1 MSTVVHKQDGLVV
14 VDDLLPAPT
23 FHAIRN
29 DLSHGEYRPVHATRW
44 DKAWRLWDGQ
54 PLRGESTYYDPD
66 RVFGWRGATYPTGSA
81 LDPLIDAIRRVS
93 REWPGIAG
101 IEGVD
106 WLALYLSPWLY
117 PVGAALAL
125 HQDTGRYS
133 GSFTYFAH
141 PRWNVGWGG
150 ELLVSPARP
159 PGAPPVDD
167 ARDSEGEPPWM
178 SDDATAATDDV
189 GLATC
194 VAPRPNRLV
203 LLGPHNP
210 HRICRIDVN
219 AGAHLR
225 VSVAGFLM
233 SSR

>member
-1 MSTVVHKQDGLVV
+1 MSTLVRSEEGLVV
-14 VDDLLPAPT
+14 VDDLLPAST
-23 FHAIRN
+23 FHALR
-29 DLSHGEYRPVHATRW
+29 DELAHGEFRPVHATRW
-44 DKAWRLWDGQ
+44 DKAWRLWDGH
-54 PLRGESTYYDPD
+54 PLRGESVYYDPD
-66 RVFGWRGATYPTGSA
+66 GVFGWKGTTYPTGSA
-81 LDPLIDAIRRVS
+81 LDPMIDAVRRVAND
-93 REWPGIAG
+93 WPRVGG
-101 IEGVD
+101 VEGVD

-117 PVGAALAL
+117 PAGTALAL

-159 PGAPPVDD
+159 PGSAPVDVGGLED
-167 ARDSEGEPPWM
+167 EPLWM
-178 SDDATAATDDV
+178 SDDAAGADA

-194 VAPRPNRLV
+194 VSPRPNRLV
-203 LLGPHNP
+203 LIGPHNP
-210 HRICRIDVN
+210 HRISRVDAN

-233 SSR
+233 SGR